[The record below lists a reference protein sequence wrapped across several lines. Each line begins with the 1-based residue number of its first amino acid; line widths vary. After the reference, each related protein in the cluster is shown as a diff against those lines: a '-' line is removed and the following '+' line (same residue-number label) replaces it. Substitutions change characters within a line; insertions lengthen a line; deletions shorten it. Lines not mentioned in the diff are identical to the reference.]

1 MIGTVTAVDVAAPK
15 ATARSAYQMR
25 CLTGPK
31 AGLWLF
37 LVPALGL
44 GALP

>member
-15 ATARSAYQMR
+15 AARSGYQMR

-37 LVPALGL
+37 LALGL